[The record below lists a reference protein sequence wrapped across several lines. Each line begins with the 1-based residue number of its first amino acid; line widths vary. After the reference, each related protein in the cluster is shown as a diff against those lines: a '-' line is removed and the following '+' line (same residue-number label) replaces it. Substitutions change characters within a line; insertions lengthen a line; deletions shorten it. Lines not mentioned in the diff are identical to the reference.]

1 MPPNDARPRAPRAV
15 LAVGLAAAAAAGVA
29 VLASGARGSGAGG
42 GIDLGGDA
50 TRALTDAGMVA
61 MLSFG
66 SAMLLVALVVVLLRG
81 RDGRA
86 AELTSR
92 RSSLVPTLVVAGV
105 LLVTAPLLDRLFEWI
120 GPPEEQEQD
129 VMEIAPV
136 DLEVQPGDGGAA
148 EDSGTTP
155 LLVGLVVGLLGAVAV
170 TAWFA
175 GPRRRL
181 APPSVPQAE
190 TVEERRDR
198 LRVLLDDALGD
209 LRDDPDPRRA
219 VISAWARFELAVA
232 AVGQPRRDA
241 ETPTDFVARVLD
253 AVDVSGPLVRRL
265 GDSFERA
272 MFSPHAIDRAAQLE
286 AVEALRAVRDELH
299 VGASA

>member
-1 MPPNDARPRAPRAV
+1 MTPDDARPRAPRAV

-29 VLASGARGSGAGG
+29 VLASGARGSDAGG

-61 MLSFG
+61 MLTFG
-66 SAMLLVALVVVLLRG
+66 TAMLLVALVVVLLRG

-105 LLVTAPLLDRLFEWI
+105 LLVTAPILDRLFEWL
-120 GPPEEQEQD
+120 GPPETQEQD

-136 DLEVQPGDGGAA
+136 DLDVDPGDVAA
-148 EDSGTTP
+148 EDSGATP
-155 LLVGLVVGLLGAVAV
+155 VLVGLVVGVLGAVAV

-175 GPRRRL
+175 GPRRRV
-181 APPSVPQAE
+181 APRTASPVE

-198 LRVLLDDALGD
+198 LRFLLDDALGD

-219 VISAWARFELAVA
+219 VISAWARLELALA

-241 ETPTDFVARVLD
+241 ETPADVVARVLD
-253 AVDVSGPLVRRL
+253 AVDVSAPRVRRL

-286 AVEALRAVRDELH
+286 AVDALRAVRDELH
-299 VGASA
+299 VGAPA